1 MTLTTLSYSE
11 RAALCRN
18 PTAKKLLTIISE
30 KQTNLAVNCD
40 TASASELLEFAEQVG
55 PHICILKTH
64 IDLLTD
70 FTSEIIL
77 KLKRIAE
84 RYRFLLFEDRKFA
97 DIGSIAKMQY
107 EQGIYQIANWASITN
122 CHILPGPGIIE
133 GLREAGLSRG
143 NGLLLLAQMS
153 SKGSLATGKYTE
165 EALALANQY
174 ADFVIGFISQKKLA
188 NDPKFIHLTP
198 GVKLSK
204 GTDSL
209 GQQYQTPQKVLG
221 ELGSD
226 VMIVGRGIS
235 QAADPAKE
243 ALRYREEGWKIKS

>member
-1 MTLTTLSYSE
+1 MALATLSYAE
-11 RAALCRN
+11 RAELCQN
-18 PTAKKLLTIISE
+18 PTAKKLFTIISE

-40 TASASELLEFAEQVG
+40 TASSSQLLEFAEQVG
-55 PHICILKTH
+55 PHICVLKTH
-64 IDLLTD
+64 IDLLRDYTP
-70 FTSEIIL
+70 EVIL

-84 RYRFLLFEDRKFA
+84 QYRFILFEDRKFA
-97 DIGSIAKMQY
+97 DIGSISKMQY
-107 EQGIYQIANWASITN
+107 EQGIYQIADWASITN

-153 SKGSLATGKYTE
+153 SKGSLARGKYTD
-165 EALALANQY
+165 EAVSLAEQY
-174 ADFVIGFISQKKLA
+174 ADFVIGFISQGKLS
-188 NDPKFIHLTP
+188 NNPKLIHLTP
-198 GVKLSK
+198 GVKLAV
-204 GTDSL
+204 GADSL

-235 QAADPAKE
+235 EASDPSKE